1 MANDQIRTDEEA
13 RASIAFADAALN
25 LAGHVVTDAHLRDLQ
40 WKMATESS
48 RSTKQVVREKG
59 TCTRS
64 SGIRMSE
71 DPSWDEYFIP
81 GTQVLRNKFTGGGE
95 LPYGG

>member
-40 WKMATESS
+40 WKMAT
-48 RSTKQVVREKG
+48 
-59 TCTRS
+59 
-64 SGIRMSE
+64 
-71 DPSWDEYFIP
+71 
-81 GTQVLRNKFTGGGE
+81 GE
-95 LPYGG
+95 LTVDEAGSAG